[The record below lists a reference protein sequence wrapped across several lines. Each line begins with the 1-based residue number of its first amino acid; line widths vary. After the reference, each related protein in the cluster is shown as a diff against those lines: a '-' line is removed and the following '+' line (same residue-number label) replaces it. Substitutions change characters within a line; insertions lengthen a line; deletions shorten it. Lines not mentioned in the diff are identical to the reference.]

1 MPYHE
6 ILSEDAL
13 YLRTGYTTGSC
24 ATAAAKA
31 ALLMLLAEEE
41 EEIAVDEVTIHIPN
55 GLVLE
60 IPIEAVYKSSEN
72 SVTAVVIKDA
82 GDDADVT
89 HGLEIC
95 ARVILNDSGV
105 INITGGTGV
114 GIVTKPGL
122 QIPVGNYAINP
133 VPLQMIK
140 DNLSPLLL
148 EGVGAE
154 VTIEVPHGE
163 ATALKTFNPRLGVIG
178 GISIIGT
185 SGVVRPMSED
195 AFRDTIYTEMKQK
208 KALGVDTLILVP
220 GLHGEKYAIH
230 HISLSNDDTIE
241 PDSQFEKIIASQVV
255 HMGNFVGFSLQAAE
269 KIGFQKIVIIG
280 HIGKLI
286 KLAGGI
292 FNTHSKVADAKAEI
306 LISELAL
313 LGASK
318 EVLETISS
326 ANTTDEMSNY
336 LSITPYAEVFQRLSE
351 KARTRCRQF
360 IFESIEI
367 EVILYDMS
375 GRMLGDSRRRHKN

>member
-1 MPYHE
+1 MPYQE

-31 ALLMLLAEEE
+31 ALLTLLAEEK
-41 EEIAVDEVTIHIPN
+41 IAIDEVTIHLPN

-82 GDDADVT
+82 GDDADAT

-95 ARVILNDSGV
+95 AKVIINKSGV
-105 INITGGTGV
+105 IHITGGTGV
-114 GIVTKPGL
+114 GMVTKPGL

-140 DNLSPLLL
+140 DNLAPLLL
-148 EGVGAE
+148 EGGGAE

-195 AFRDTIYTEMKQK
+195 AFRDTIFTEMKQK
-208 KALGVDTLILVP
+208 KALEIDTLILVP
-220 GLHGEKYAIH
+220 GLHGEKYAIN
-230 HISLSNDDTIE
+230 HINLSDEEATENN
-241 PDSQFEKIIASQVV
+241 SSFEKIRADQVV

-318 EVLETISS
+318 EVLETIGS
-326 ANTTDEMSNY
+326 ANTTDEMSNF
-336 LSITPYAEVFQRLSE
+336 LAVTPYTEVFQRLSE
-351 KARTRCRQF
+351 KARKRCRQF

-375 GRMLGDSRRRHKN
+375 GRMLGDSRRRRK